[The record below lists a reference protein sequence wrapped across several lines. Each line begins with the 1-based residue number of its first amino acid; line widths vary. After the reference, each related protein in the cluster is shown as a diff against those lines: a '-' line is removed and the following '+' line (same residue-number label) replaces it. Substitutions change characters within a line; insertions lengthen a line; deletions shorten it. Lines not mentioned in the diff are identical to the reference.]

1 MRQALF
7 LIVAATA
14 LLSLNG
20 CSICKPGVAVG
31 YHPTFATTHPGI
43 NEIIDSVPANVAA
56 IVVIRSEQF
65 YKCGAPMY
73 IQINGEEIG
82 PLANQTYLIAYVQA
96 NEYEFTAQEPSIWD
110 RTKSV
115 AGRIRLEA
123 HQGRAYFVN
132 GQFDE
137 GSVNLRQ
144 ISVEEAREL
153 IKGTLRI
160 LTSGEKQDRLPGK

>member
-1 MRQALF
+1 MRRMLF
-7 LIVAATA
+7 LVFGATA
-14 LLSLNG
+14 LIFMCG

-31 YHPTFATTHPGI
+31 YSASFAATNPAVDDIITT
-43 NEIIDSVPANVAA
+43 VPAEVAA

-73 IQINGEEIG
+73 VQINGKEIG
-82 PLANQTYLIAYVQA
+82 PLATQTYLITYVQPS
-96 NEYEFTAQEPSIWD
+96 EYEFTSQEPSIWD

-123 HQGRAYFVN
+123 HPGRAYFIN
-132 GQFDE
+132 GRFEE

-144 ISVEEAREL
+144 LSVDEARAL
-153 IKGTLRI
+153 LNGTVRI
-160 LTSGEKQDRLPGK
+160 LTPEEKQGNVSGG